1 MVEFLSDEAIEIINY
16 LHTERIDY
24 YSEYLPLINA
34 AMKLQDYENTGL
46 EPFEVVELI
55 EKENIKE
62 DKKQ

>member
-24 YSEYLPLINA
+24 YSEYFPLINA